1 MQLECLRGSTM
12 GHKRVFFVT
21 DNMCDL
27 SRHINPTGLLDILQ
41 SIAGE
46 HANLLGIGYED
57 LKAKGYAFVLARI
70 KYDLYKPIESYT
82 ELLVETTPLVPGRID
97 FDRDFEI
104 YNNKTNELVGIAT
117 SKWIIIDLASRRICR
132 SNVFT
137 YPCEVREKGNYDSFE
152 KLSFDEINLDLIY
165 EYEVRH
171 NDVDFI
177 GHMNN
182 TKYAS
187 SLIYNGSVKRFE
199 INFLHEV
206 KLNEVLNIKHN
217 YDSFIGYCADTVS
230 FKANCSYFKGE

>member
-1 MQLECLRGSTM
+1 M

-27 SRHINPTGLLDILQ
+27 NRHINPTGLLDILQ
-41 SIAGE
+41 SVAGE
-46 HANLLGIGYED
+46 HANILGIGFED

-70 KYDLYKPIESYT
+70 KYDLYKPIKSYD
-82 ELLVETTPLVPGRID
+82 ELLVETTPLVPSRID

-104 YNNKTNELVGIAT
+104 YDSKTNELIGIAT
-117 SKWIIIDLASRRICR
+117 SKWIIIDLVSRRICR

-137 YPCEVREKGNYDSFE
+137 YPCEVREKGNYYSFD
-152 KLSFDEINLDLIY
+152 KLSFEDLKSHLTY
-165 EYEVRH
+165 DYEVRH

-187 SLIYNGSVKRFE
+187 ALVYSGSVKHFE

-206 KLNEVLNIKHN
+206 KLHEVLCIKHDYN
-217 YDSFIGYCADTVS
+217 NFIGYCAETIS
-230 FKANCSYFKGE
+230 FKASCYYFEGE

>member
-1 MQLECLRGSTM
+1 M
-12 GHKRVFFVT
+12 GHNRVFFVT

-27 SRHINPTGLLDILQ
+27 NRRINPMGLLDILQ
-41 SIAGE
+41 SVAGE
-46 HANLLGIGYED
+46 HANILGIGYED
-57 LKAKGYAFVLARI
+57 LKTKGYAFVLARI
-70 KYDLYKPIESYT
+70 KYDLYKPIESYS

-104 YNNKTNELVGIAT
+104 YDNKTKELIGVAT
-117 SKWIIIDLASRRICR
+117 SKWIIIDLKSRRICR

-137 YPCEVREKGNYDSFE
+137 YPCEVREKGNYVDFD
-152 KLSFDEINLDLIY
+152 KLSFDDSNLDLSY

-187 SLIYNGSVKRFE
+187 ALVYTSSVKHFE

-206 KLNEVLNIKHN
+206 KLNEVLIIKHDYN
-217 YDSFIGYCADTVS
+217 NFIGYCDDTLS
-230 FKANCSYFKGE
+230 FKAYCSYFEGE